1 METTTNTTVKTVMTP
16 TELLA
21 HWQGH
26 RALTRRVIEV
36 FPEDQLFT
44 YTLGGMRPFAA
55 MVEELLGIAAPGIQE
70 IVDNTTVE
78 LKEKLNHEN
87 SKEKLLAF
95 WDDTTTKIDAYW
107 DAMEQVDYNKVYLSF
122 GTYEGTVQ
130 SAIFYFID
138 NEIHHRAQA
147 YVYLRSLGIE
157 PPFFYER

>member
-1 METTTNTTVKTVMTP
+1 METTTKTTANTVLTP
-16 TELLA
+16 AQLLA

-26 RALTRRVIEV
+26 RGLTRRVIEA
-36 FPEDQLFT
+36 FPENELFS
-44 YTLGGMRPFAA
+44 YSIGGMRPFAA

-70 IVDNTTVE
+70 IVEKKTVE

-95 WDDTTTKIDAYW
+95 WDDTTAKINAYW
-107 DAMEQVDYNKVYLSF
+107 STMDNVDYNRVYLSF

-157 PPFFYER
+157 PPHFYER